1 MVWKLRKLFR
11 LWFVSGVICAAVP
24 GQLNTF
30 GWGQASGGAGFPV
43 PADPNQIFFLQRSMN
58 SNTIVYAARI
68 GSDGKLERREPIE
81 VFWRRFNDSGEK
93 LPLTFTERNLAFG
106 VNTKRL
112 RNGPDAYL
120 VTLKAYAGRSA
131 VLRLVNGA
139 PRLEGKVAGQE
150 ARLISAFLHLD
161 ESGRIP
167 RVIKVDLRGE
177 TLESGQ
183 PLFESFIP

>member
-1 MVWKLRKLFR
+1 MVWGLHKRF
-11 LWFVSGVICAAVP
+11 WFCVICAAAF
-24 GQLNTF
+24 GQLATI
-30 GWGQASGGAGFPV
+30 GWAQTSGSAGYPV
-43 PADPNQIFFLQRSMN
+43 PSDPNQIFFLQRSMN

-68 GSDGKLERREPIE
+68 VPGQKLDRNEPIAI
-81 VFWRRFNDSGEK
+81 FWRRYNDNGEQ

-106 VNTKRL
+106 VNTKPYRKA
-112 RNGPDAYL
+112 PDAFL

-131 VLRLVNGA
+131 VLRIVNGA
-139 PRLEGKVAGQE
+139 PQLEGKVAGQD

-177 TLESGQ
+177 TLDSKQ